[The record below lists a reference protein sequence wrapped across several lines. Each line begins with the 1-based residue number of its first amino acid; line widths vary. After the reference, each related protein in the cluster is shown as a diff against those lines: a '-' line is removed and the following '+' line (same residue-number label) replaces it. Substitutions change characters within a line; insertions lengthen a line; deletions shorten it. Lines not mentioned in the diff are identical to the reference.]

1 MDNNSP
7 ILFLCIPIYNRLE
20 YLEKMLERFLEDKDL
35 FQKYIYLY
43 ISDNCS
49 SQNLASCCDKYK
61 LKGLNFR
68 K

>member
-35 FQKYIYLY
+35 FQKYIYLIKMKY
-43 ISDNCS
+43 I
-49 SQNLASCCDKYK
+49 
-61 LKGLNFR
+61 LNINII
-68 K
+68 

>member
-43 ISDNCS
+43 
-49 SQNLASCCDKYK
+49 K
-61 LKGLNFR
+61 
-68 K
+68 